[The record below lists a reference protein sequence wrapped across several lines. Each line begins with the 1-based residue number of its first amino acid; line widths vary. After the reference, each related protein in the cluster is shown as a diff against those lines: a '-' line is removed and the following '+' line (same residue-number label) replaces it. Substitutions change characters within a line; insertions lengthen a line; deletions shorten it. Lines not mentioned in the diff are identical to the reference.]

1 MKVSGNAR
9 FTSGGPGWYDVKLYM
24 IDVAAAHNGSVW
36 VIAGLGARAEKKE
49 QLYWRVCFAR
59 GPAKSDFHAQY
70 EERSWW
76 PNADY
81 ETVPALLM
89 YLIYLLD
96 AKLTDYERLKAEQA
110 HF

>member
-1 MKVSGNAR
+1 
-9 FTSGGPGWYDVKLYM
+9 M
-24 IDVAAAHNGSVW
+24 IDVARAHNGSVW
-36 VIAGLGARAEKKE
+36 VILGLAPRNGGRE
-49 QLYWRVCFAR
+49 QQYWRVCFAR
-59 GPAKSDFHAQY
+59 GIAQSDYHSQY

-76 PNADY
+76 PNSEF

-89 YLIYLLD
+89 SLVYQLD